1 MVDSD
6 SDKEEAYQSSRK
18 SSPAP
23 SSPRHGRSHT
33 EETGSDS
40 EVEATSTADA
50 DSRFLPQPPRAA
62 SPVLKP
68 RVRKPSAKAAAY
80 PLPIKKKRRVIS
92 EPESEEEYAG
102 DGDSG
107 NGPAAMEEDDFEV
120 PPRRSAKTKGR
131 TKSSGKGAKESK
143 LDFHRGGSIESAP
156 VIGTKRPRPKPSSKL
171 EDMAVDII
179 GDFEPEAAAPPPQS
193 PPQNQDAS
201 TPPPPKKRAKLPT
214 IKKNKNMNSVGPSTP
229 STTSLPP
236 KPTPVKPPTVEASQP
251 PVAGVRKTPATVGNA
266 DFDLRNA
273 NVYRELF
280 KTVCNTRLP
289 ILCVLPERPA
299 P

>member
-6 SDKEEAYQSSRK
+6 SDKEEAYQSPRQ

-23 SSPRHGRSHT
+23 SSPRHGRSPT

-50 DSRFLPQPPRAA
+50 DSRFLPQRPRAA
-62 SPVLKP
+62 SPILKP

-92 EPESEEEYAG
+92 EPESEDEYAG

-107 NGPAAMEEDDFEV
+107 NGPVPMEEDDFEV
-120 PPRRSAKTKGR
+120 PLRRFAKTKGR
-131 TKSSGKGAKESK
+131 TKSSGKESK
-143 LDFHRGGSIESAP
+143 LDRHRGGSTESAP
-156 VIGTKRPRPKPSSKL
+156 VTGTKRPRPKPSSRL
-171 EDMAVDII
+171 EDTTVDIV
-179 GDFEPEAAAPPPQS
+179 GDFEPDAAAPSPQS
-193 PPQNQDAS
+193 LPQNQDALTS
-201 TPPPPKKRAKLPT
+201 PPPKKRTKLPT
-214 IKKNKNMNSVGPSTP
+214 IKKNKNVNSVGPSTP

-236 KPTPVKPPTVEASQP
+236 KPTPAKPPTVEAGQP

-280 KTVCNTRLP
+280 KTVCNTCLP
-289 ILCVLPERPA
+289 DLWILPERPA